1 MEIDKIMKLIDAGF
15 TKDEIEKMV
24 GVQSSEPASL
34 APEPDKESVTENVA
48 DSETVPAVD
57 YGEIIKNAIADGFK
71 DLEKVIQVSA
81 IGNSRLPVDNDDDIL
96 AQVIAPRMKE
106 RE

>member
-15 TKDEIEKMV
+15 SKTEIEKMLD
-24 GVQSSEPASL
+24 GQSSEPSTL
-34 APEPDKESVTENVA
+34 APEKEQESVTENVA
-48 DSETVPAVD
+48 DSKAFPEVD

-81 IGNSRLPVDNDDDIL
+81 IGSSRLPENNDDDIL